1 MQEKE
6 QKADCCA
13 VIVAAGTSS
22 RMGFSKQEVPVLGI
36 PALEYC
42 LYAFEKAPRVGAIV
56 VVCPT
61 GKQEFYEK
69 WLLPKSHK
77 PLLIIQGGDTRQQSA
92 QKGVEASPDYPL
104 VAVHDGARILITPQ
118 EIQHAI
124 SDAEKYGA
132 SALAV
137 PVKDTIK
144 IVDESGLV
152 LGTPQRNTLWAVQTP
167 QVFRRK
173 QYLEFLKEADGEDT
187 DDCQLFEK
195 AGEKVHLCRGSY
207 TNFKLTTPEDLEFA
221 EVILKKREENR

>member
-13 VIVAAGTSS
+13 VIVAAGASS
-22 RMGFSKQEVPVLGI
+22 RMGFSKQEVPVLEI

-42 LYAFEKAPRVGAIV
+42 LSAFEKVSRVGAIV
-56 VVCPT
+56 VVCPI

-69 WLLPKSHK
+69 WLLPKFHK
-77 PLLIIQGGDTRQQSA
+77 PLFIIQGGSTRQQSA
-92 QKGVEASPDYPL
+92 QRGVEASPDYPL

-118 EIQHAI
+118 EIEHVI

-132 SALAV
+132 SALAM

-144 IVDESGLV
+144 MVDEKGFV
-152 LGTPQRNTLWAVQTP
+152 LKTPQRDALWAVQTP
-167 QVFRRK
+167 QVFGRK
-173 QYLEFLKEADGEDT
+173 QYLELLKKADGDDT

>member
-1 MQEKE
+1 LQEKE

-42 LYAFEKAPRVGAIV
+42 LSAFEKVPRVGAIV
-56 VVCPT
+56 VVCPI
-61 GKQEFYEK
+61 GKQKFYEK
-69 WLLPKSHK
+69 WLLPKFHK
-77 PLLIIQGGDTRQQSA
+77 PLFIIQGGSTRQQSA

-118 EIQHAI
+118 EIEHVI

-132 SALAV
+132 SALAM

-144 IVDESGLV
+144 MVDEKGFV
-152 LGTPQRNTLWAVQTP
+152 LKTPQRDTLWAVQTP
-167 QVFRRK
+167 QVFGRK
-173 QYLEFLKEADGEDT
+173 QYLELLKKADGDDT

-195 AGEKVHLCRGSY
+195 AGEKVHLCRGNY